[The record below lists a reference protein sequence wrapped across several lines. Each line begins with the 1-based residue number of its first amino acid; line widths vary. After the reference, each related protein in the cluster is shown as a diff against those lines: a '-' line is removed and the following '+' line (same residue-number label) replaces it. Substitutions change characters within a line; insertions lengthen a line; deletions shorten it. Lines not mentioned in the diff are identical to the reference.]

1 MRRDQRYRRDIRQW
15 DWDQIRAEALSNPN
29 EPGEWEEEHYGSC
42 FIGSV
47 MSLTPSGKV
56 YAPWATSN
64 LYPCPQC
71 KGTGRIC
78 NRKTGDADRYYP
90 GKEELD
96 AARVEA
102 ATQHGFTS
110 GWPEGLLDSLN
121 TRARELET
129 FNPVQEC
136 NWCGGIG
143 CHEAAQDE
151 DWREALEYV
160 AGSKGMWVTNGEGC
174 SSDLF
179 ICVPL
184 EGE

>member
-1 MRRDQRYRRDIRQW
+1 MRRDKRYRRDIRQW
-15 DWDQIRAEALSNPN
+15 DWEKIRAEALSNPN
-29 EPGEWEEEHYGSC
+29 EQGEWEEEHYGSC

-47 MSLTPSGKV
+47 FTLTPSGKF
-56 YAPWATSN
+56 YTPWATSN
-64 LYPCPQC
+64 LTPCPQC
-71 KGTGRIC
+71 KGEGRIS

-96 AARVEA
+96 ATRVSY
-102 ATQHGFTS
+102 ATLHGFAS
-110 GWPEGLLDSLN
+110 DWPEGLLEKTN

-143 CHEAAQDE
+143 SHEAAQDE

-160 AGSKGMWVTNGEGC
+160 AGSKGMWLTNGEGDPC
-174 SSDLF
+174 DLF
-179 ICVPL
+179 ICTPL
-184 EGE
+184 EGK